1 MANTIQ
7 FLEPI
12 NVEGSMSID
21 GVSLGTAAFSNQTIP
36 TNNNQLLNGAG
47 YITSGS
53 LPTVSNATITIAA
66 GTGLS
71 GGSTFTLNQ
80 AISGQ
85 TIKDIPLIRVL
96 QLLLMLRL
104 LQIKEET

>member
-53 LPTVSNATITIAA
+53 LPTVSNATITLSA
-66 GTGLS
+66 GTVSYTHL
-71 GGSTFTLNQ
+71 TLPTN
-80 AISGQ
+80 
-85 TIKDIPLIRVL
+85 REV
-96 QLLLMLRL
+96 
-104 LQIKEET
+104 